1 MKSVRSVAL
10 ITGATGALLVAC
22 AVVLQSRELSVPP
35 VRACQASP
43 AARRVVPP
51 ASAPATPAS
60 ASAVTELLRGYQPPV
75 VVTRPFVSPQRRT
88 AAIVKCLAE
97 VSSQRS
103 TALRYGWLAALAVLA
118 LGIALAIAAGASRRR
133 VKLQEG
139 RSASQAPRPHSPVA
153 TPRAGANGRET
164 GACARERA
172 ILATACI
179 EVSDLV
185 DSAALQEQLL
195 DALKASGVSPVEAG
209 VGEPFD
215 SSRHKA
221 VGTIPTTDRGNDN
234 TVAETQRP
242 GYVDR
247 GKRVRYPEVLVF
259 KWTGVSK

>member
-1 MKSVRSVAL
+1 MKSIRSVAV
-10 ITGATGALLVAC
+10 IVGAMGALVVAC

-35 VRACQASP
+35 VGSCEVSP
-43 AARRVVPP
+43 AAGRVV
-51 ASAPATPAS
+51 ASAQTP
-60 ASAVTELLRGYQPPV
+60 PD
-75 VVTRPFVSPQRRT
+75 
-88 AAIVKCLAE
+88 AIARCLDG
-97 VSSQRS
+97 VSSSQS
-103 TALRYGWLAALAVLA
+103 TALAYGWIAALAVLA
-118 LGIALAIAAGASRRR
+118 LGIAVSVAAGGTRRR
-133 VKLQEG
+133 AAARQVGSASLPVRPRAAAAAQV
-139 RSASQAPRPHSPVA
+139 RSA
-153 TPRAGANGRET
+153 NGHAA

-179 EVSDLV
+179 EVGDLV
-185 DSAALQEQLL
+185 DSAALREQLL

-221 VGTIPTTDRGNDN
+221 VGTIPTSDRGNDN

-259 KWTGVSK
+259 KWSGARE

>member
-10 ITGATGALLVAC
+10 IVGVAGALVVAC
-22 AVVLQSRELSVPP
+22 AVVLQSQELSVPP
-35 VRACQASP
+35 VHNCQVP
-43 AARRVVPP
+43 RVVRTLVSEGP
-51 ASAPATPAS
+51 ALQTTTPLGGIEFVQPHPTVTVTQSPVPAKA
-60 ASAVTELLRGYQPPV
+60 A
-75 VVTRPFVSPQRRT
+75 T
-88 AAIVKCLAE
+88 AAIARCLAE
-97 VSSQRS
+97 VSSRQS
-103 TALRYGWLAALAVLA
+103 TALTYGWAAALAVLA
-118 LGIALAIAAGASRRR
+118 LGIAMAVASGASRRR
-133 VKLQEG
+133 ARAYDV
-139 RSASQAPRPHSPVA
+139 RSASPAPRSQGPVAAPRPS
-153 TPRAGANGRET
+153 ANGREA

-185 DSAALQEQLL
+185 DSAALREQLL

-242 GYVDR
+242 GYADR

-259 KWTGVSK
+259 KWSGVGE